1 MSRVVVTGI
10 GAVTPIG
17 NNAKDYWQGLK
28 DGKNGIDKITKFDTE
43 GFKAFVAGEVK
54 DFDPSDIFEKA
65 FISKTDLYTQ
75 YALYSAEE
83 AVKDS
88 NILGNVDEDEFG
100 VYFGSGVG
108 GINTLCEEH
117 EHLLN
122 KGPRRVNPQF
132 VAKMII
138 NIAAGQIA
146 IRYNAH
152 GSTLSMSTACATG
165 TTTIGEAY
173 RAIKEGYL
181 KAAICGGSEAAVN
194 PLTVAGFSN
203 CMALSN
209 SDDKD
214 TASLP
219 FDKRR
224 GGFVIGEGAATLILE
239 DYENAKKRG
248 AHIYAE
254 VVGYG
259 ATCDAHHITAP
270 NPEAEYVAKAIKM
283 ATKDLDIDASK
294 LYINAHGTGTALND
308 ATETTAFKKSFG
320 QDAYKLSISSTKS
333 MTGHMLGAAGAAEA
347 IACIKA
353 LEERVIP
360 PTINLLEPDEALD
373 LNYTPN
379 KAESKD
385 IEYAISTSLGFGGH
399 NACIAFKKYE
409 D

>member
-1 MSRVVVTGI
+1 MNRVVVTGI
-10 GAVTPIG
+10 GAVTPLG

-28 DGKNGIDKITKFDTE
+28 NGKNGIDRISKFDTE
-43 GFKAFVAGEVK
+43 GFKAHVAGEVK
-54 DFDPSDIFEKA
+54 DFNPLDRFEKG
-65 FISKTDLYTQ
+65 FIGKTDLYTQ
-75 YALYSAEE
+75 YALYSTDE
-83 AVKDS
+83 AIEDS
-88 NILGNVDEDEFG
+88 GIIGKVDPDEFG

-117 EHLLN
+117 VHLLE
-122 KGPRRVNPQF
+122 KGSRRVNPQF

-152 GSTLSMSTACATG
+152 GSTMSVSTACATG
-165 TTTIGEAY
+165 TTAIGEAY
-173 RAIKEGYL
+173 RAIKDGYL
-181 KAAICGGSEAAVN
+181 KAAICGGSEAAVT

-203 CMALSN
+203 CMALTQSEDIN
-209 SDDKD
+209 A
-214 TASLP
+214 ASIP

-224 GGFVIGEGAATLILE
+224 SGFVMGEGAATLILE
-239 DYENAKKRG
+239 DYENAVKRG

-270 NPEAEYVAKAIKM
+270 NPEAEYVAKAINM
-283 ATKDLDIDASK
+283 ALKDEDVNPSE
-294 LYINAHGTGTALND
+294 LYINAHGTSTPLND
-308 ATETTAFKKSFG
+308 ATETRAFKRAFG
-320 QDAYKLSISSTKS
+320 DGAKELSISSTKS

-353 LEERVIP
+353 LEDGIIP
-360 PTINLLEPDEALD
+360 PTINYLEPDEELD
-373 LNYTPN
+373 LDYTPN
-379 KAESKD
+379 VAKEKAIK
-385 IEYAISTSLGFGGH
+385 YAISTSLGFGGH
-399 NACIAFKKYE
+399 NACLAFKKYE